1 MANIYQGR
9 DSCYAKK
16 ERTYITGSKVTPS
29 NMKTFVRLIRYD
41 LKRGWTYDHSCR
53 RIKMSKKLA
62 IRRLAYLKALCIKH
76 TGQEEA
82 CDRAY
87 ERDVA
92 PVVLRLSGKKII
104 KPKKRAKR
112 ASKKRAA
119 AVARRRR

>member
-9 DSCYAKK
+9 DSCYGRK
-16 ERTYITGSKVTPS
+16 EGTYITGSKVTPS
-29 NMKTFVRLIRYD
+29 NMKTFVRFILRD
-41 LKRGWTYDHSCR
+41 LKRGWTYNESCR
-53 RIKMSKKLA
+53 RIKMSRKLA
-62 IRRLAYLKALCIKH
+62 TRRLIYLKALCIKH
-76 TGQEEA
+76 TGKEEA

-92 PVVLRLSGKKII
+92 PAVLRLQGKKIV
-104 KPKKRAKR
+104 KPKKR

>member
-29 NMKTFVRLIRYD
+29 NMKTFVRFILRD

-53 RIKMSKKLA
+53 KIKMTKKLA
-62 IRRLAYLKALCIKH
+62 IRRLAYLKALCVKH
-76 TGQEEA
+76 TGKEEA

-92 PVVLRLSGKKII
+92 PVVLRLGGKKIV
-104 KPKKRAKR
+104 KPK
-112 ASKKRAA
+112 ASKKAKKVK
-119 AVARRRR
+119 AVAVRRRR

>member
-29 NMKTFVRLIRYD
+29 NMKTFVRLILRD
-41 LKRGWTYDHSCR
+41 LRRGWTYNESCR
-53 RIKMSKKLA
+53 KIKMTKKLA
-62 IRRLAYLKALCIKH
+62 IKRLAYLKALCVKH
-76 TGQEEA
+76 TGREEA

-92 PVVLRLSGKKII
+92 PVVLKLSGKKIV
-104 KPKKRAKR
+104 KPKKRA
-112 ASKKRAA
+112 SKKAKAA

>member
-29 NMKTFVRLIRYD
+29 NMKTFARLILRD
-41 LKRGWTYDHSCR
+41 LRRGWTYNESCR
-53 RIKMSKKLA
+53 KIKMTKKLA
-62 IRRLAYLKALCIKH
+62 IKRLAYLKALCVKH
-76 TGQEEA
+76 TGREEA

-92 PVVLRLSGKKII
+92 PVVLKLSGKKIV
-104 KPKKRAKR
+104 KPKKRA
-112 ASKKRAA
+112 SKKAKAA

>member
-16 ERTYITGSKVTPS
+16 EGTYITGSKVTPQ
-29 NMKTFVRLIRYD
+29 NMKTFARLILRD
-41 LKRGWTYDHSCR
+41 LRRGWTYNESCR
-53 RIKMSKKLA
+53 KIKMTKKLA
-62 IRRLAYLKALCIKH
+62 IKRMAYLKALCIKH
-76 TGQEEA
+76 TGKEEA

-92 PVVLRLSGKKII
+92 PAVLRLQGKKIV
-104 KPKKRAKR
+104 KPKKRT
-112 ASKKRAA
+112 SKKAKAA

>member
-29 NMKTFVRLIRYD
+29 NMKAFVRLIRYD

-62 IRRLAYLKALCIKH
+62 IRRLVYLKALCIKH
-76 TGQEEA
+76 TGEEEA

-92 PVVLRLSGKKII
+92 PVVLRLSGKKIV
-104 KPKKRAKR
+104 KPKKRA
-112 ASKKRAA
+112 SKKAKAA

>member
-29 NMKTFVRLIRYD
+29 NMKTFARLILRD

-53 RIKMSKKLA
+53 KIKMTKKLA

-76 TGQEEA
+76 TGKEEA

-92 PVVLRLSGKKII
+92 PVVLKLSGKKIV
-104 KPKKRAKR
+104 KPKKQ
-112 ASKKRAA
+112 ASKKAKKVK
-119 AVARRRR
+119 AVAVRRRR